1 MKKEQKIA
9 FFSKNGTKNQ
19 VFAESAKIN
28 MITFIVKNHTII
40 VSGCKEKVEW
50 SGGEVGEWGS
60 EWKFIANRV
69 RGWYNCRNGSDI

>member
-19 VFAESAKIN
+19 VFAESAKTN

-40 VSGCKEKVEW
+40 VSGCKGKVEP
-50 SGGEVGEWGS
+50 
-60 EWKFIANRV
+60 
-69 RGWYNCRNGSDI
+69 D